1 MIKNNVILG
10 RTNNNRKA
18 AMFTFIFIIIIT
30 VLTFRTNSQ
39 TSCDPLLNSMLPP
52 SPYAD
57 GYLTFDGRGDFLRTS
72 DLNQLEFPYETTDSF
87 TISTRLKIDQ
97 PYKPMNIFG
106 KYRSAGWIVGYHN
119 NEYGYLSIYINNTWK
134 RIYYLGSDTSWHDYE
149 LKFDK
154 SSQTLRTFVDGNQ
167 TNLYTNFTYS
177 DMTDVSA
184 FSVGNVGFFAQY
196 GPQSVNVSSYWFKGS
211 IAMLRID
218 ANLNSLVNYGFN
230 EGGGQVARDSIAYFY
245 SDRTYPGSSTC
256 GRTHLMLGYMPAEDT
271 CDPVWSAFDEPVISR
286 FSSLGSG
293 TQYFVSNNGMEYFA
307 EHFSTALTV
316 HSGMLTATGSFNLAG
331 GVPANRIAAWNGSQW
346 SPLGSGLNHEALA
359 LVSFNG
365 ELYSGGFFDT
375 AGGTAAKYIA
385 KWNGTNWQQVGEGF
399 NSIVNTLFVF
409 NGQLIAG
416 GWFTSSGNTI
426 IQYTARLNNNNEWEP
441 MSTGMSG
448 PVYTFCKYRGELYAG
463 GSFTTA
469 SGEPAGGIARWD
481 GFKWNAVGT
490 GVLGGDKTVY
500 TLAVYDD
507 KLYAGGSFIKMN
519 SEFCYN
525 IAKYDGTS
533 WSAAGSGAT
542 GALCNQSQ
550 GYVSSLKVLNNTLYA
565 AGQFSYMN
573 GMVANK
579 LARFNGL
586 DWCSVE
592 YGVDLRPR
600 ALEVYNNDLIIAG
613 DFHSASGVAAN
624 NIVKY
629 TPKPVLTGITGNT
642 LPREF
647 KLEQNYPNPFNP
659 KTNIKFNI
667 ADISFVTLKVFDITG
682 REAAILLNDNRSE
695 GIYNIGFDAS
705 GFASG
710 IYIYR
715 LEAVNRQGVRSVQSR
730 KMVLI
735 K

>member
-1 MIKNNVILG
+1 M
-10 RTNNNRKA
+10 KA
-18 AMFTFIFIIIIT
+18 FIIILLISIIS
-30 VLTFRTNSQ
+30 FSANSQ
-39 TSCDPLLNSMLPP
+39 TGCDPSLNLMLPP
-52 SPYAD
+52 SPYSD
-57 GYLTFDGRGDFLRTS
+57 GYLTFDGKGDFLRTS
-72 DLNQLEFPYETTDSF
+72 DINQLEFPYETTDSF
-87 TISTRLKIDQ
+87 KIYTRMKIDE
-97 PYKPMNIFG
+97 PFKAMNIFG

-134 RIYYLGSDTSWHDYE
+134 RIYYLGSDTTWHDYE
-149 LKFDK
+149 IRYIK
-154 SSQTLRTFVDGNQ
+154 SSQTLSTFVDGIQ
-167 TNLYTNFTYS
+167 TNLYTNFIYS
-177 DMTDVSA
+177 DMTDLSA
-184 FSVGNVGFFAQY
+184 FSVGNVGFLPQY
-196 GPQSVNVSSYWFKGS
+196 GPQSVNVYSYWFNGS
-211 IAMLRID
+211 LAAIKIN
-218 ANLNSLVNYGFN
+218 ANQNCLVNYGFN
-230 EGGGQVARDSIAYFY
+230 EGGGQVARDSISYFY
-245 SDRTYPGSSTC
+245 SDRTYPGSTTC
-256 GRTHLMLGYMPAEDT
+256 GRNHLMMGYMPAEDT
-271 CDPVWSAFDEPVISR
+271 CDPQWSAFDEPVNSR
-286 FSSLGSG
+286 FSPLGTG

-316 HSGMLTATGSFNLAG
+316 HNGMLITTGSFNLAG

-346 SPLGSGLNHEALA
+346 QPLGSGLKHEGLG

-365 ELYSGGFFDT
+365 GLYAGGFFDT

-385 KWNGTNWQQVGEGF
+385 KWNGNNWLSVGEGF

-426 IQYTARLNNNNEWEP
+426 VQHSARLNNNNEWEP
-441 MSTGMSG
+441 MGTGMNG
-448 PVYTFCKYRGELYAG
+448 PVYTYCIYRGELYAG
-463 GSFTTA
+463 GCFTEA

-500 TLAVYDD
+500 TLAVYNS

-519 SEFCYN
+519 NDFCYN
-525 IAKYDGTS
+525 IAVYDGS
-533 WSAAGSGAT
+533 VWSTTGSGAT

-550 GYVSSLKVLNNTLYA
+550 GYVSSLKVLNNELYA
-565 AGQFSYMN
+565 AGMFSYMN
-573 GMVANK
+573 GAIANK

-586 DWCSVE
+586 SWCSVE

-600 ALEVYNNDLIIAG
+600 ALEVYNNELIIAG

-629 TPKPVLTGITGNT
+629 TPKPVLTGITGNII
-642 LPREF
+642 PGEF

-667 ADISFVTLKVFDITG
+667 ADNSFVTLRVFDITG
-682 REAAILLNDNRSE
+682 REAAVLLNDNRSA
-695 GIYNIGFDAS
+695 GIYNIDFDAS

-715 LEAVNRQGVRSVQSR
+715 LEAVNRNDVRSVQSR